1 MLNFKG
7 FLTEVASLQDTA
19 CVNKEISYRAAFIQA
34 WASIPGHNLAVSPG
48 FLAWPARTALGSAGG
63 GMLVSHLIRLQ
74 GEVCSGQWAP
84 EAIAG
89 TYQIPGGE
97 SA

>member
-7 FLTEVASLQDTA
+7 FLTEVASLQDTT
-19 CVNKEISYRAAFIQA
+19 CVNKDFYRAAFVQA

-48 FLAWPARTALGSAGG
+48 FLSWPARIALGSAGG
-63 GMLVSHLIRLQ
+63 EMLVSHLIRLQ

-89 TYQIPGGE
+89 TYQIPGVE